1 MTKLWRPSKSV
12 GKHLIVL
19 FAWSWHFDGMKNE
32 ILHIVSELI
41 CVRSLLGRN
50 PPQIVA
56 AQVHIDD
63 AYALLLK
70 LDEILEDASFKLKA
84 V

>member
-1 MTKLWRPSKSV
+1 
-12 GKHLIVL
+12 
-19 FAWSWHFDGMKNE
+19 MKNE